1 MEGHGDSNL
10 RPDLGV
16 LRELS
21 AYGAAT
27 RPDDFAPIIAQ
38 MIDAEGN
45 SRIRFNR
52 LIDIDLGTA
61 GRGVRGL
68 SRDLATGVQ
77 EASQDTDIQ
86 AFVMPPVR
94 GL

>member
-52 LIDIDLGTA
+52 LIDINLGTA
-61 GRGVRGL
+61 GMSMEEDAIMVIIV
-68 SRDLATGVQ
+68 SAQ
-77 EASQDTDIQ
+77 IH
-86 AFVMPPVR
+86 
-94 GL
+94 